1 MKNLTELRK
10 LLEDYQ
16 ENNPFSRTPRELYEP
31 ANYMMNLGGKRLRP
45 LLALVAYQMFRPSH
59 LREALPIA
67 HTVEVFHNFTLVH
80 DDIMDDAPLRRGK
93 PTVHTKWNDNTAILS
108 GDVMLIAAYESL
120 MTFGDEDRLS
130 RLVRVFNRV
139 AREVCEGQQMDMN
152 FEQRVDVT
160 IEDYLHMIE
169 LKTAVL
175 LGGSLEMGAI
185 AARAKEKDV
194 TNLSEFGRY
203 IGIAFQLQ
211 DDILDTFG
219 DAEKFGKRIGGDIVQ
234 NKKTFLILKA
244 LEEGT
249 EQQTK
254 RLRELFSEMPAD
266 EEAKIEEVTQI
277 FREIGIPEMAATE
290 RDTFRD
296 KAFGHLEDVQVTD
309 EEKGLLHEMTD
320 LVISREH

>member
-1 MKNLTELRK
+1 MKNLTELRQ

-16 ENNPFSRTPRELYEP
+16 QNNSFARTPRELYDP

-45 LLALVAYQMFRPSH
+45 LLALVAYQMFRPSD

-120 MTFGDEDRLS
+120 MTFSGEDRLS

-139 AREVCEGQQMDMN
+139 AREVCEGQQLDMN
-152 FEQRVDVT
+152 FEQRGDVT
-160 IEDYLHMIE
+160 IQDYLRMIE

-219 DAEKFGKRIGGDIVQ
+219 DADKFGKRIGGDIAQ

-244 LEEGT
+244 LEEGSE
-249 EQQTK
+249 EQTS
-254 RLRELFSEMPAD
+254 RLRELYNQEASD
-266 EEAKIEEVTQI
+266 EEAKIKEVTRI
-277 FREIGIPEMAATE
+277 FREIGIPDMAAAE
-290 RDTFRD
+290 RDAFRD
-296 KAFGHLEDVQVTD
+296 KAFDHLEEVQVVD
-309 EEKGLLHEMTD
+309 EEKDLLHEMTD
-320 LVISREH
+320 LVITREH

>member
-16 ENNPFSRTPRELYEP
+16 ENNPFSRSPRELYEP

-93 PTVHTKWNDNTAILS
+93 TTVHTKWDDNTAILS

-120 MTFGDEDRLS
+120 MTFKDESRLS

-152 FEQRVDVT
+152 FEQRSDVT

-185 AARAKEKDV
+185 AAHAKEKNV

-219 DAEKFGKRIGGDIVQ
+219 DADKFGKRIGGDIIQ

-249 EQQTK
+249 QQQTK
-254 RLRELFSEMPAD
+254 RLRELYSEMPAD
-266 EEAKIEEVTQI
+266 EEAKIEEVTHI
-277 FREIGIPEMAATE
+277 FREIGIHDMAATE
-290 RDTFRD
+290 RDKFRD
-296 KAFGHLEDVQVTD
+296 KAFGHLEEVQVAE

-320 LVISREH
+320 LVITREH

>member
-1 MKNLTELRK
+1 MKNLTELRE

-16 ENNPFSRTPRELYEP
+16 ENNCFSRSPRELYEP

-45 LLALVAYQMFRPSH
+45 LLALIAYQMFRPSH

-80 DDIMDDAPLRRGK
+80 DDIMDDAPIRRGK
-93 PTVHTKWNDNTAILS
+93 PTVHTKWNNNTAILS

-120 MTFGDEDRLS
+120 MTFKDEDRLS

-160 IEDYLHMIE
+160 IEDYLYMIE

-219 DAEKFGKRIGGDIVQ
+219 DADKFGKRIGGDIAQ

-244 LEEGT
+244 LKEGT

-254 RLRELFSEMPAD
+254 RLKELYSEMPAD
-266 EEAKIEEVTQI
+266 EEAKIEEVTRI
-277 FREIGIPEMAATE
+277 FREIGISDMAATE
-290 RDTFRD
+290 RNKFRD
-296 KAFGHLEDVQVTD
+296 KAFGHLEEVQVLD
-309 EEKGLLHEMTD
+309 EEKQLLHEMTD
-320 LVISREH
+320 LVITREH

>member
-16 ENNPFSRTPRELYEP
+16 ENNSFTRAPRELYEP

-45 LLALVAYQMFRPSH
+45 LLALVAYQMFRPSY

-80 DDIMDDAPLRRGK
+80 DDIMDDAPIRRGK

-120 MTFGDEDRLS
+120 MTFKDEGRLS

-152 FEQRVDVT
+152 FEQRGDVS

-185 AARAKEKDV
+185 AAHAKEKDV

-219 DAEKFGKRIGGDIVQ
+219 DADKFGKRIGGDIVQ
-234 NKKTFLILKA
+234 NKKTFLLLKA
-244 LEEGT
+244 MKEGT
-249 EQQTK
+249 GQQSK
-254 RLRELFSEMPAD
+254 RLRELYSEMPAD
-266 EEAKIEEVTQI
+266 EEAKIDEVTHI
-277 FREIGIPEMAATE
+277 FRDIGIHDIAAAE
-290 RDTFRD
+290 RDKFRD
-296 KAFGHLEDVQVTD
+296 KAFGHLEEVQVAE

-320 LVISREH
+320 LVITREH

>member
-1 MKNLTELRK
+1 MKNLTELRE

-16 ENNPFSRTPRELYEP
+16 ENNCFARTPRELYEP

-45 LLALVAYQMFRPSH
+45 LLALIAYQMFRPSH

-80 DDIMDDAPLRRGK
+80 DDIMDDAPIRRGK
-93 PTVHTKWNDNTAILS
+93 PTVHTKWNNNTAILS

-120 MTFGDEDRLS
+120 MTFKDEDRLS

-160 IEDYLHMIE
+160 IEDYLYMIE
-169 LKTAVL
+169 LKTAIL

-185 AARAKEKDV
+185 AAHAKEKDV

-219 DAEKFGKRIGGDIVQ
+219 DADKFGKRIGGDIAQ

-244 LEEGT
+244 LKEGT

-254 RLRELFSEMPAD
+254 RLKELYSEMPAD
-266 EEAKIEEVTQI
+266 EEAKIEEVTRI
-277 FREIGIPEMAATE
+277 FREIGISDMAATE
-290 RDTFRD
+290 RNKFRD
-296 KAFGHLEDVQVTD
+296 KAFGHLEEVQVLD
-309 EEKGLLHEMTD
+309 EEKQLLHEMTD
-320 LVISREH
+320 LVITREH